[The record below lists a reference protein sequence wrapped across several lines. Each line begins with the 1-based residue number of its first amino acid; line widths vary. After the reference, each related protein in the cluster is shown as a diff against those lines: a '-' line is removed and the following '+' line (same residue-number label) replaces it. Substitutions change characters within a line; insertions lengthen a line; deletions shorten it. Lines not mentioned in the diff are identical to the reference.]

1 MDTSALLQDL
11 RRHCG
16 ANRPDGR
23 PAGRVIDTQAGLA
36 AFASRVCD
44 WFAHRLPEA
53 APAGSPTQQLA
64 LLARLFRDVPGG
76 KSPLDPLAIIQF
88 ELGLLAALPPFL
100 PADLGPADWPVT
112 IQQPL
117 DELFAVE
124 RRTGQIELHCLVTV
138 MESFLHTHF
147 VVQASQ
153 CCWGALRHAGDS
165 GDRGD
170 ARLGAS
176 TALLQCLRTKK
187 CFGLTDWLDWAALL
201 STANAEHAAVGAP
214 SAFPA
219 LDAIL
224 EPRLITAQ
232 RPPQVAG
239 RWRLRP
245 DDRGTRWVKSG
256 GPVYDSLRFWCVD
269 LVRNLL
275 HAHQR
280 RLDLPPITPGLLTLL
295 RYLIW
300 LFGPYRG
307 IHLALIGI
315 TRPGT
320 TPDAAGPVP
329 DVRAVWEGAT
339 LYSAASALHG
349 PKVDARFNR
358 PPLPGGPRPRPPA
371 PPHPGGNANLDSAL
385 LLFDPAAPYARYLY
399 LMPLGARYDHADQG
413 DHGGGGARAALLEC
427 VRWQDDRV
435 VAVMQRPSDAAW
447 PLDPAWRDQAHRSE
461 PHAEE
466 AARNGALRDS
476 VDTLAH
482 DLERRF
488 GFDLGAQGQTAAP
501 AAPPSRYLDQE
512 ALVQR
517 LLTASVPRADALAGI
532 RRAALASPHRRLL
545 LTGCSGIGK
554 SVLLAQLYR
563 QLAGRA
569 VYFSMDQP
577 PPLAAEPAALTG
589 PGAGAES
596 LGPPVRTH
604 ILAGFCRLADRPGPS
619 GLRGRED
626 ARRDLADCLAALAA
640 QDPAPVWLLL
650 DGLNQAADA
659 NELLDGLP
667 EPLAAN
673 LRLVACTQD
682 IPFVIA
688 SATAAGARPWT
699 PLPAATLEDD
709 CARAL
714 LATAWGDA
722 PAPAIP
728 ADLLQVLLARSR
740 RLPVFLQPWGQ
751 WLHALWE
758 MQGGNWAAVAGVVA
772 QASHDPF
779 PDGYRDRLDQALAG
793 HRPAWLPAAA
803 LTVLALAG
811 QPLSAAQVARGLRL
825 LYPHLDAL
833 ADVAPAAGRAQ
844 PDPDPIPEPAPTLP
858 PVGLDAQDAA
868 GALARLGG
876 FLLRQSSDGTP
887 RWRPVHERLGRWY
900 LDRRIAPAQ
909 LGDLREA
916 LVPIGAD
923 PLLDTP
929 PEDPRFTAWLAD
941 LLGDG
946 DRLLQLPP
954 RERLRVLDRL
964 WDGAPKP
971 ADPDGLERLRAV
983 WLAQRGRAQAEAM
996 ALAAGLRDSGESVA
1010 ILEALRER
1018 LGAAFPADWARDL
1031 AVAYRSRS
1039 LVPFYRGDWDAAFA
1053 DSERSR
1059 QCLDDLRTALGDACP
1074 APWLNELATAYMNR
1088 GVAHWG
1094 KGDQDAALGD
1104 YGRAISLGEDLRAA
1118 LGDAFPAPWLS
1129 ELANAYMNRD
1139 IAYDR
1144 KGDQDAAFGDYGRG
1158 IVLQEDLRA
1167 ALGDAF
1173 PAPWLSEL
1181 ANAYMNRGISHQRKG
1196 DQDAALGDY
1205 GRAIALQEDLRVALG
1220 DTFPAP
1226 WLRGLAKSYTN
1237 RGVAHQGKGDWDAA
1251 LSDYGRAITLR
1262 EDLHTALGDAFP
1274 APWVNELAA
1283 SYTKRGRVHQRKGD
1297 QDAALGDYGRA
1308 IALWDDL
1315 RGTLGERFPA
1325 DWATWQKR
1333 IQARY
1338 QGLLAAPRR

>member
-1 MDTSALLQDL
+1 
-11 RRHCG
+11 
-16 ANRPDGR
+16 
-23 PAGRVIDTQAGLA
+23 VIDTQAGLA
-36 AFASRVCD
+36 AFESRVRD
-44 WFAHRLPEA
+44 WFAQRLPDA
-53 APAGSPTQQLA
+53 APDASPTLRLA
-64 LLARLFRDVPGG
+64 LLARLFQGCLGG
-76 KSPLDPLAIIQF
+76 KSPLDPLAVIQF

-117 DELFAVE
+117 DELFTVE
-124 RRTGQIELHCLVTV
+124 SRTGQIELHCLVTV

-153 CCWGALRHAGDS
+153 CAWGALRHAGDP
-165 GDRGD
+165 GD

-201 STANAEHAAVGAP
+201 STANAEHAALGAP

-219 LDAIL
+219 LDALL
-224 EPRLITAQ
+224 EPTLITPQ

-256 GPVYDSLRFWCVD
+256 GAVYDGLRFWCVD

-300 LFGPYRG
+300 LFAPYRG
-307 IHLALIGI
+307 LHLALIGI
-315 TRPGT
+315 

-349 PKVDARFNR
+349 AKVDARFNR

-413 DHGGGGARAALLEC
+413 DQGGGGARAALLEC

-447 PLDPAWRDQAHRSE
+447 PLDPAWREQAHRPE

-476 VDTLAH
+476 IDALAH

-488 GFDLGAQGQTAAP
+488 GFDLGGQGPTAAS
-501 AAPPSRYLDQE
+501 AAAPSRYLDQE

-563 QLAGRA
+563 VLAGRA

-589 PGAGAES
+589 PGADAES

-667 EPLAAN
+667 EPLPAN

-688 SATAAGARPWT
+688 NATAAGARPWT

-728 ADLLQVLLARSR
+728 ADLLRVLLARSE

-758 MQGGNWAAVAGVVA
+758 MQGGDWAAVAGVVA
-772 QASHDPF
+772 KAPHDPF

-803 LTVLALAG
+803 LTVLALVG

-833 ADVAPAAGRAQ
+833 ADAAPAAGRPRPDRD
-844 PDPDPIPEPAPTLP
+844 PDPAPIPEPPPT
-858 PVGLDAQDAA
+858 GLDAQDAA
-868 GALARLGG
+868 EALARLGG

-900 LDRRIAPAQ
+900 LDRRIAPAR

-929 PEDPRFTAWLAD
+929 PQDQRFAAWLAD
-941 LLGDG
+941 LLGRG

-964 WDGAPKP
+964 WSGAPKP
-971 ADPDGLERLRAV
+971 ADPDGQDRLRAV
-983 WLAQRGRAQAEAM
+983 WLAWRGHAQAEAM

-1018 LGAAFPADWARDL
+1018 LGADFPADWARDL
-1031 AVAYRSRS
+1031 AGAYRSRS
-1039 LVPFYRGDWDAAFA
+1039 SVPFYRGDWDADLA

-1059 QCLDDLRTALGDACP
+1059 QCLEDLRAALGDACP
-1074 APWLNELATAYMNR
+1074 APWLNDLAWSCGNR
-1088 GVAHWG
+1088 GNAHQG
-1094 KGDQDAALGD
+1094 KGDWDAALGD
-1104 YGRAISLGEDLRAA
+1104 YGRAIA
-1118 LGDAFPAPWLS
+1118 
-1129 ELANAYMNRD
+1129 
-1139 IAYDR
+1139 
-1144 KGDQDAAFGDYGRG
+1144 
-1158 IVLQEDLRA
+1158 LQEDLRA

-1173 PAPWLSEL
+1173 PAPWLSWL
-1181 ANAYMNRGISHQRKG
+1181 ATSYANRGLTHNSKG

-1205 GRAIALQEDLRVALG
+1205 GHAIALKEDLHAALGDAFPAPWLNDLAFAYMNRGVAHDSKGNWDAALGDYRRAIALREDLRAALG

-1226 WLRGLAKSYTN
+1226 WL
-1237 RGVAHQGKGDWDAA
+1237 D
-1251 LSDYGRAITLR
+1251 
-1262 EDLHTALGDAFP
+1262 
-1274 APWVNELAA
+1274 ELATIYMNSGIA
-1283 SYTKRGRVHQRKGD
+1283 HDSKGD

-1315 RGTLGERFPA
+1315 RATLGERFPA
-1325 DWATWQKR
+1325 DWATWQER
-1333 IQARY
+1333 TQTRY
-1338 QGLLAAPRR
+1338 EALLAAPRR